1 MLGIT
6 NRAAAFIDEAR
17 ADRHLP
23 DHYGVRI
30 FGGAQNNGQGTV
42 QIGFSEQPLAGDDVS
57 EAEGTRVFVAPEVTQ
72 AIDGLVLDV
81 TEDGQR
87 VGLVLRQEG

>member
-6 NRAAAFIDEAR
+6 DRAAAFIDEAR
-17 ADRHLP
+17 TQRHLP

-30 FGGAQNNGQGTV
+30 FGGARMNGQGTV
-42 QIGFSEQPLAGDDVS
+42 QIGFSEQPLAGDDVN

-81 TEDGQR
+81 AEDGDH